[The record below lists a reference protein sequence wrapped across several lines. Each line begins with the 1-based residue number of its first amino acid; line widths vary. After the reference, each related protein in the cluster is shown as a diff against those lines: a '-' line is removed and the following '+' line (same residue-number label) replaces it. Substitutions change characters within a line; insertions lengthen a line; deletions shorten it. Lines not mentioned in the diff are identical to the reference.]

1 MFIKKHVTTTAAA
14 TKICPINLSVIPE
27 VDFNVTVIKDM
38 LETDTPIYAWYTL
51 EKPSIFAFES
61 FSGQNIEG
69 LMMFRK
75 ELDFLCTYT
84 AHFVDGVITLRL
96 YEVTMMSTESVEKLI
111 AERLETAIT
120 VMYDDSGLTEFQQ
133 TFDHDVT
140 DEMVREA
147 LKSRKTWV
155 IGDEH
160 FHNVNFQ
167 LI

>member
-1 MFIKKHVTTTAAA
+1 MFIKKHAINAAA
-14 TKICPINLSVIPE
+14 TTKSCPINLSVIPE
-27 VDFNVTVIKDM
+27 ADFKIAVIKDK
-38 LETDTPIYAWYTL
+38 LENDVPIYAWYTL
-51 EKPSIFAFES
+51 EKPSISAFES
-61 FSGQNIEG
+61 FTGQNIEG

-75 ELDFLCTYT
+75 EIDFLCTYV

-111 AERLETAIT
+111 TEKLVTATT

-133 TFDHDVT
+133 TFAHNVT

-147 LKSRKTWV
+147 LKSHKTWV

-160 FHNVNFQ
+160 FHHKA
-167 LI
+167 

>member
-1 MFIKKHVTTTAAA
+1 MFIKKNATNAAAA
-14 TKICPINLSVIPE
+14 TKSCPIKLSVIPE
-27 VDFNVTVIKDM
+27 ANFKTTIIKDK
-38 LETDTPIYAWYTL
+38 LENHVPIYAWYTL
-51 EKPSIFAFES
+51 GKPSVSAFES
-61 FSGQNIEG
+61 FTGKNMEG

-75 ELDFLCTYT
+75 EIDFLCTYV

-96 YEVTMMSTESVEKLI
+96 YEVSMMSTENVEQLI
-111 AERLETAIT
+111 TERLETATT

-140 DEMVREA
+140 DEMAYEA

-160 FHNVNFQ
+160 FHKKA
-167 LI
+167 